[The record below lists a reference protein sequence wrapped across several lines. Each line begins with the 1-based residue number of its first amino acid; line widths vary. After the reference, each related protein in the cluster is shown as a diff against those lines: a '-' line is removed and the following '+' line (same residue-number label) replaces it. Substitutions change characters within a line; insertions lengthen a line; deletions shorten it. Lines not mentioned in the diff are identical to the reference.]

1 MLNTSF
7 RKPSS
12 ILKSQ
17 CLLSQFQQHYHHS
30 QQQLLVNT
38 FSTIS
43 TFRNDVNKYARYF
56 SNFNNYQR
64 MASLTSSMGL
74 GRLGE
79 KTTIE
84 KNRFPMIKTRS
95 GKHIQ
100 YVDQCVV
107 KVRGGAG
114 GDGHVHFLR
123 EKFKPIGKASGG
135 DGGSGGS
142 VFIKA
147 SMNRHSL
154 CGIDY
159 IQKAKDGDNGQKR
172 NKNGKK
178 GEPTII
184 YVPTGTQVF
193 DADTGDIIADLQNDG
208 DEILVAKG
216 GRGGLGNQHY
226 SSSTNRSPK
235 QSQEG
240 QKGESRHLL
249 LKLKTIADVGLLGFP
264 NAGKST
270 LLGAISNAKPKVA
283 AYSFT
288 TLHPTVGEVFHQET
302 GYSFTCADIPGL
314 IEGMNSKLKTRGLGH
329 DFMQHIER
337 TKLLLYVVD
346 VSGLEGLGIQYNEE
360 TGEIKYEFIT
370 DASPFD
376 YHSNTS
382 NDDINELSKHSEKR
396 VTIPTKQRSNV
407 QQADEDLYHLRES
420 AMADYFGEDEAEDV
434 LNELDDEDDDTH
446 TKRMS
451 KRQKAQHNFRKR
463 TPLLRTLSPDE
474 SAILRSNTKEHTTSA
489 VKQVGLQNEE
499 EFDDDNSMTSTF
511 NDDSIPATFATQE
524 EIQHDTK
531 DFESSLQLD
540 EEFNSQRDL
549 NDEENLANDD
559 PYRNTVLDTLPEVKR
574 KQRLF
579 QPWDILRLLQK
590 EVELYMP
597 GLSDRAACII
607 ANKMDVPGSE
617 KNFEKLKEFVKN
629 EFGDIPIIPISAK
642 DGLNVEQVKLFCIS
656 YLERRKKKAET
667 TLTAHIDE

>member
-1 MLNTSF
+1 MTST
-7 RKPSS
+7 
-12 ILKSQ
+12 L
-17 CLLSQFQQHYHHS
+17 
-30 QQQLLVNT
+30 
-38 FSTIS
+38 
-43 TFRNDVNKYARYF
+43 
-56 SNFNNYQR
+56 
-64 MASLTSSMGL
+64 GL
-74 GRLGE
+74 GRFSE
-79 KTTIE
+79 KTSIE

-100 YVDQCVV
+100 YVDQCVIR
-107 KVRGGAG
+107 VRGGTG
-114 GDGHVHFLR
+114 GNGLVHFLR

-135 DGGSGGS
+135 DGGNGGS

-147 SMNRHSL
+147 TSSRHSL
-154 CGIDY
+154 CGIDH

-172 NKNGKK
+172 NKNGRK
-178 GEPTII
+178 GEHTII
-184 YVPTGTQVF
+184 YVPLGTQVF
-193 DADTGDIIADLQNDG
+193 DADTGDFIADLQNDG
-208 DEILVAKG
+208 DEILAAKG

-314 IEGMNSKLKTRGLGH
+314 IEGMNSKFKTRGLGH
-329 DFMQHIER
+329 DFLQHIER

-370 DASPFD
+370 EASPFD
-376 YHSNTS
+376 YDSNTS
-382 NDDINELSKHSEKR
+382 SEEINELSKHAEKR
-396 VTIPTKQRSNV
+396 VTKSLSSV
-407 QQADEDLYHLRES
+407 QTNDDSYHLRES
-420 AMADYFGEDEAEDV
+420 ALADYFGEDEAEDV
-434 LNELDDEDDDTH
+434 LNDLDDENEDALTR
-446 TKRMS
+446 RMN
-451 KRQKAQHNFRKR
+451 KRQKAQHSFRKR
-463 TPLLRTLSPDE
+463 TPLLRTLSPEE
-474 SAILRSNTKEHTTSA
+474 SARIRSREHETRINTEQT
-489 VKQVGLQNEE
+489 LQEQ
-499 EFDDDNSMTSTF
+499 FDDDNDNNSAISAEDNLQSMTDFDTMQL
-511 NDDSIPATFATQE
+511 DDE
-524 EIQHDTK
+524 DYN
-531 DFESSLQLD
+531 SLQID
-540 EEFNSQRDL
+540 VN
-549 NDEENLANDD
+549 NTEENLPEHD
-559 PYRNTVLDTLPEVKR
+559 PYRNTVLDTLPEIKR

-590 EVELYMP
+590 EVELYMS
-597 GLSDRAACII
+597 GLSERAACIV
-607 ANKMDVPGSE
+607 ANKMDVPGAE

-629 EFGDIPIIPISAK
+629 EFGDIPIVPISAK
-642 DGLNVEQVKLFCIS
+642 DGLNVEQVKLFCIG

-667 TLTAHIDE
+667 TGPQE